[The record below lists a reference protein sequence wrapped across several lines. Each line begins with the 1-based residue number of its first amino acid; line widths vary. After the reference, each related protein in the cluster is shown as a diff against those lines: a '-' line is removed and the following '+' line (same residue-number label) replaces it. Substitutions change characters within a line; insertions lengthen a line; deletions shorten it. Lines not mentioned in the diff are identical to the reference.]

1 MNLRKDHYRTVFG
14 GLFPGSTV
22 HQAAARRGPR
32 LERSPS
38 GAKATRVGERDPSAG
53 LSDAVQGRSS
63 HFFFFQSRT
72 VELPSGSSF
81 VSYVE
86 ETT

>member
-63 HFFFFQSRT
+63 HFFFSITYRGVT
-72 VELPSGSSF
+72 
-81 VSYVE
+81 
-86 ETT
+86 